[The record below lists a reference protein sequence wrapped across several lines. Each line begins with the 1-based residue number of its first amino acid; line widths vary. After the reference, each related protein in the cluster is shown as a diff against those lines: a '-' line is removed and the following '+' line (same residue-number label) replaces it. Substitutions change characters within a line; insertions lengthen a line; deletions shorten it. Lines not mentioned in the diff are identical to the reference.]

1 MWVNVIQFLS
11 TNYLKPLFGG
21 TCPKKNAAFTHLHT
35 YMLFLSERERDEVS
49 VAHWEVLIILPMSP
63 ALNIIIHVSR
73 W

>member
-49 VAHWEVLIILPMSP
+49 VAH
-63 ALNIIIHVSR
+63 
-73 W
+73 